1 MTRETIT
8 EGYTERAL
16 AQQIR
21 RKMIQR
27 SHGDKKKFTRK
38 VKHRKD
44 FTE

>member
-1 MTRETIT
+1 MEILI

-27 SHGDKKKFTRK
+27 SHGDKKKFSRK
-38 VKHRKD
+38 TKHKKVFVD
-44 FTE
+44 

>member
-21 RKMIQR
+21 RKMLQR

-38 VKHRKD
+38 VKHKKAIG
-44 FTE
+44 E